1 MDKNIPK
8 KEKKKSRH
16 KKSKEMLEPF
26 DQQQLLAKQQANIL
40 KEYTARQNA
49 PPELAANGGENN
61 KKALKLRLDLNLDA
75 DIQLKAR
82 IRGSVQLTLL

>member
-1 MDKNIPK
+1 
-8 KEKKKSRH
+8 
-16 KKSKEMLEPF
+16 

-40 KEYTARQNA
+40 KKYTARQNA
-49 PPELAANGGENN
+49 SPELVANGGENN
-61 KKALKLRLDLNLDA
+61 NKALKLRLDLNLDA